1 MIETVPE
8 TGSTNADL
16 AARLRA
22 KEALP
27 EGYWLI
33 ADRQTG
39 GRGRQGRAWQGGAG
53 NLMGSTLVRIGE
65 GDPPAQT
72 LAFVAGLAVIEA
84 LRPHCDGL
92 RLKWPNDVLLGGG
105 KLAGILL
112 EAEGDAVIVGIGANL
127 AAAPAIA
134 DRPTACLPQP
144 VARDVFAEQL
154 ARCFAEQLAR
164 WRAYGVEPLLVRW
177 SAAAHPLGE
186 MLTVHEPGG
195 RLLSGTFGGLAP
207 DGALLLRLADGSVS
221 AIHAGDVTIEG
232 Q

>member
-1 MIETVPE
+1 MIQTVPE

-22 KEALP
+22 GEALP
-27 EGYWLI
+27 EGYWLV

-39 GRGRQGRAWQGGAG
+39 GRGRQGRVWEGGAG
-53 NLMGSTLVRIGE
+53 NFMGSTIVRRGQ

-92 RLKWPNDVLLGGG
+92 RLKWPNDVLLGGA

-127 AAAPAIA
+127 AAAPPVA
-134 DRPTACLPQP
+134 DRPVACLPEP
-144 VARDVFAEQL
+144 VARDTFAEQL
-154 ARCFAEQLAR
+154 AQCFAGQVAR
-164 WRAYGVEPLLVRW
+164 WRTYGVEPLLTRW
-177 SAAAHPLGE
+177 SAAAHPLGK
-186 MLTVHEPGG
+186 MLSVHEPDGAH
-195 RLLSGTFGGLAP
+195 LSGTFGGLDP

>member
-1 MIETVPE
+1 LIHIVPE

-16 AARLRA
+16 AARVRA
-22 KEALP
+22 GDALS
-27 EGYWLI
+27 EGYWLV

-39 GRGRQGRAWQGGAG
+39 GRGRQGRAWEGGTG
-53 NLMGSTLVRIGE
+53 NFMGSTLVRIGQ

-72 LAFVAGLAVIEA
+72 LAFLAGLAVIEA
-84 LRPHCDGL
+84 LRPYCDGL
-92 RLKWPNDVLLGGG
+92 RLKWPNDVLLGGA

-112 EAEGDAVIVGIGANL
+112 EAEGDAVIVGIGVNL
-127 AAAPAIA
+127 VAAPPVA
-134 DRPTACLPQP
+134 DRPVACLPKP
-144 VARDVFAEQL
+144 VSRDVFAKQL
-154 ARCFAEQLAR
+154 AETFAEQLAR
-164 WRAYGVEPLLVRW
+164 WRAYGVEPLLTRW

-186 MLTVHEPGG
+186 MLSVHEPGG
-195 RLLSGTFGGLAP
+195 ARLSGTFAGLDP

>member
-1 MIETVPE
+1 LIQIVPE

-16 AARLRA
+16 AARVRA
-22 KEALP
+22 GEALS
-27 EGYWLI
+27 EGYWLV

-39 GRGRQGRAWQGGAG
+39 GRGRQDRAWEGASG
-53 NLMGSTLVRIGE
+53 NFMGSTVVRRGQ

-84 LRPHCDGL
+84 LRPHCNGL
-92 RLKWPNDVLLGGG
+92 RLKWPNDVLLDGG

-112 EAEGDAVIVGIGANL
+112 EAENNAVIVGVGVNL
-127 AAAPAIA
+127 AAAPPVA
-134 DRPTACLPQP
+134 DRPVSCLPKP
-144 VARDVFAEQL
+144 VGRDLFAGQL
-154 ARCFAEQLAR
+154 AECFADQLRR
-164 WRAYGVEPLLVRW
+164 WRAHGVEPLLARW
-177 SAAAHPLGE
+177 SIAAHSLGE
-186 MLTVHEPGG
+186 LLTVHEPGG
-195 RLLSGTFGGLAP
+195 GRLSGGFGGLDP